1 MTLNHSTFHF
11 SIKNYL
17 VSKNIKGLVLITGT
31 TSGVGLNTLKPLLR
45 FGWEV
50 IAVNRS
56 NKRAIKIAEEFL
68 TKEEV
73 KNVHFIE
80 IDLSNLD
87 GVRKG
92 CDEILERFKKPINS
106 LICNAAVYKPRLKRP
121 ERSAQGFENSMAV
134 NHFGH
139 FLMINLL
146 MENILSS
153 EREIVLN
160 GKSTLFKPRI
170 TVLGTVTANYSELG
184 GRIPIPAPA
193 DLGDLSGF
201 KNGFLSP
208 ISMANGKKFK
218 PGKAY
223 KDSKLCNMVTV
234 QELSKR
240 YPAEKII
247 VNSLYPGCVAD
258 TKLFRDTPWL
268 FRFLFPIFQ
277 KFITKGYVSQ
287 RLAGERV
294 AQVATYKEFAKPSVH
309 WSWGNRQKTGRKAF
323 SQKLSK
329 RIIDTKTSQQT
340 YDLTSQ
346 LVGLDLYRLIK
357 S

>member
-1 MTLNHSTFHF
+1 MGNS
-11 SIKNYL
+11 
-17 VSKNIKGLVLITGT
+17 IKGLVLITGT

-45 FGWEV
+45 FGWDV

-56 NKRAIKIAEEFL
+56 NKRAIEIAQQSL
-68 TKEEV
+68 TDSEM
-73 KNVHFIE
+73 KNMNFIE
-80 IDLSNLD
+80 IDLSDLD
-87 GVRKG
+87 HVRNG
-92 CDEILERFKKPINS
+92 CSEILKKFKKPINS
-106 LICNAAVYKPRLKRP
+106 IICNAAVYKPRLRKP
-121 ERSAQGFENSMAV
+121 ERSPQGFENSMAV

-139 FLMINLL
+139 FLLINLL
-146 MENILSS
+146 LDNILSS
-153 EREIVLN
+153 EKEINVN
-160 GKSTLFKPRI
+160 GKTTKFKPRI
-170 TVLGTVTANYSELG
+170 TILGTVTANYSELG

-193 DLGDLSGF
+193 DLGNLSGF
-201 KNGFLSP
+201 KNGFLPP

-234 QELSKR
+234 QELSKK
-240 YPAEKII
+240 YSNEKII
-247 VNSLYPGCVAD
+247 INSLYPGCVAD

-294 AQVATYKEFAKPSVH
+294 AQIATFKKYAKPAVH
-309 WSWGNRQKTGRKAF
+309 WSWGNRQKFGRKAF

-329 RIIDTKTSQQT
+329 RIIDSDISKQT
-340 YDLTSQ
+340 IELTRK
-346 LVGLDLYRLIK
+346 LVGLD
-357 S
+357 

>member
-1 MTLNHSTFHF
+1 M
-11 SIKNYL
+11 K
-17 VSKNIKGLVLITGT
+17 KNIKGLVLITGT
-31 TSGVGLNTLKPLLR
+31 TSGVGLNTLKPLIR

-56 NKRAIKIAEEFL
+56 NKRAITIAEDLL
-68 TKEEV
+68 TKEEI

-80 IDLSNLD
+80 IDLSDLD
-87 GVRKG
+87 DVRKG
-92 CDEILERFKKPINS
+92 CDEILARFKKPINS
-106 LICNAAVYKPRLKRP
+106 LICNAAIYKPRLKRP
-121 ERSAQGFENSMAV
+121 ERSSQGFENSMAV

-139 FLMINLL
+139 FLMIKLL
-146 MENILSS
+146 INNILSS
-153 EREIVLN
+153 EREIILK
-160 GKSTLFKPRI
+160 GKPTLFKPRI

-184 GRIPIPAPA
+184 GKIPIPAPA

-240 YPAEKII
+240 YPVEEII
-247 VNSLYPGCVAD
+247 VNSLYPGCVAE
-258 TKLFRDTPWL
+258 TKLFRDTPWI

-294 AQVATYKEFAKPSVH
+294 AEVATFKKYAKPSVH
-309 WSWGNRQKTGRKAF
+309 WSWGNRQKPGSKAF

-329 RIIDTKTSQQT
+329 RIIDTNTSKQT
-340 YDLTSQ
+340 YDLTKK
-346 LVGLDLYRLIK
+346 LVGLN
-357 S
+357 

>member
-1 MTLNHSTFHF
+1 MGK
-11 SIKNYL
+11 I
-17 VSKNIKGLVLITGT
+17 IKGLVLITGT

-56 NKRAIKIAEEFL
+56 NKRAVEIAQQSL
-68 TKEEV
+68 TDSEM
-73 KNVHFIE
+73 KNIHFIE
-80 IDLSNLD
+80 INLSDLD
-87 GVRKG
+87 DVRNG
-92 CDEILERFKKPINS
+92 CSEILKKFEKPINS
-106 LICNAAVYKPRLKRP
+106 IICNAAVYKPRLRKP
-121 ERSAQGFENSMAV
+121 ERSPQGFENSMAV

-139 FLMINLL
+139 FLLINLL
-146 MENILSS
+146 LDNVLSS
-153 EREIVLN
+153 EKEIDLN
-160 GKSTLFKPRI
+160 GRTTLFKPRI

-193 DLGDLSGF
+193 DLGNLSGF
-201 KNGFLSP
+201 KSGFLSP

-240 YPAEKII
+240 YSKERII
-247 VNSLYPGCVAD
+247 INSLYPGCVAD

-268 FRFLFPIFQ
+268 FRILFPIFQ

-294 AQVATYKEFAKPSVH
+294 ARVATLKEYAKPSVH
-309 WSWGNRQKTGRKAF
+309 WSWGNRQKLGRKAF

-329 RIIDTKTSQQT
+329 RIIDSNISKQT
-340 YDLTSQ
+340 YELTRK
-346 LVGLDLYRLIK
+346 LVGLD
-357 S
+357 

>member
-1 MTLNHSTFHF
+1 
-11 SIKNYL
+11 

-80 IDLSNLD
+80 IDLSDLD
-87 GVRKG
+87 DVRQG
-92 CDEILERFKKPINS
+92 CDEILERFKKPINA

-146 MENILSS
+146 IENILSS

-160 GKSTLFKPRI
+160 GKSTVFKPRI

-184 GRIPIPAPA
+184 GRTPIPAPA

-201 KNGFLSP
+201 KNGVFSP
-208 ISMANGKKFK
+208 ISMAIGKKFK
-218 PGKAY
+218 PGNAH
-223 KDSKLCNMVTV
+223 KDSKL
-234 QELSKR
+234 
-240 YPAEKII
+240 
-247 VNSLYPGCVAD
+247 
-258 TKLFRDTPWL
+258 
-268 FRFLFPIFQ
+268 
-277 KFITKGYVSQ
+277 
-287 RLAGERV
+287 
-294 AQVATYKEFAKPSVH
+294 
-309 WSWGNRQKTGRKAF
+309 
-323 SQKLSK
+323 
-329 RIIDTKTSQQT
+329 
-340 YDLTSQ
+340 
-346 LVGLDLYRLIK
+346 
-357 S
+357 